1 MEKEMRKLS
10 VIILSVCLMS
20 ISACSRTLPTKTA
33 YLKEQSIKV
42 KHITNSDRRKLQNLL
57 DNL

>member
-1 MEKEMRKLS
+1 MRKLS